1 MHIRPFFEFFNAY
14 HRDPNMPEQ
23 FDPSDGLFVFEKR
36 MKQPLTRVCVIIL
49 SLQI

>member
-1 MHIRPFFEFFNAY
+1 LIDQAVSHKFFNAH

-36 MKQPLTRVCVIIL
+36 MK
-49 SLQI
+49 